1 MDLKYLYELS
11 INKNILERYN
21 LPYNFFTSPH
31 KVLTEETCLNEI
43 LDILSTKHL
52 SFPNEDSSDLIEFI
66 ENKTMDE
73 MEECYSKVEVNEKL
87 KHVKVP
93 YIKNTTNQFI
103 KLLCF
108 IRAYAS
114 NTYKG
119 KGCFKEYFKDVFD
132 IFYNPLLLW

>member
-11 INKNILERYN
+11 TNKNILEQYN
-21 LPYNFFTSPH
+21 LPYDFFTSPD

-43 LDILSTKHL
+43 LNILSTKHL
-52 SFPNEDSSDLIEFI
+52 SFPKEDSSDLIEFI
-66 ENKTMDE
+66 ENKHIE
-73 MEECYSKVEVNEKL
+73 KMEECYAMVEVNETL

-93 YIKNTTNQFI
+93 YIKHTTNQFI

-108 IRAYAS
+108 MKAYAS

-119 KGCFKEYFKDVFD
+119 KGSFKEYFKDVFD
-132 IFYNPLLLW
+132 VFYNPYL

>member
-1 MDLKYLYELS
+1 MDLKYLYEIS
-11 INKNILERYN
+11 TNKNILEQHN
-21 LPYNFFTSPH
+21 LPYDFFTAPH

-43 LDILSTKHL
+43 LNILSTKHIV
-52 SFPNEDSSDLIEFI
+52 FPKEDSSDLIEFI
-66 ENKTMDE
+66 ENKTMED
-73 MEECYSKVEVNEKL
+73 MEDCYLNVEVNEKI

-93 YIKNTTNQFI
+93 YIKHTNNQFI

-108 IRAYAS
+108 MKAYAS

-132 IFYNPLLLW
+132 VFYRPI